1 MTLADIDRAMM
12 RRCVALS
19 KSGADAGEY
28 PFGSVLARGEYVI
41 AEATNRA
48 ARDHDES
55 RHAEILVIATAR
67 RVLGDS
73 DLAGC
78 TLYSTAEPCA
88 MCAFC
93 IRAAGIGRVVFAL
106 NSPFMGGLSHWNILE
121 DTALSHRLPFLFG
134 PPPTLARGL
143 LADEA
148 LAAWNEWLPLAPQ
161 AIKLLGFF
169 VKPNVAGAGS
179 PHP

>member
-19 KSGADAGEY
+19 RSGADAGEY
-28 PFGSVLARGEYVI
+28 PFGSVLARGEHVI
-41 AEATNRA
+41 AEATNRV
-48 ARDHDES
+48 AREHDES
-55 RHAEILVIATAR
+55 RHAEILVIARAR
-67 RVLGDS
+67 RALGDAN
-73 DLAGC
+73 LARC

-106 NSPFMGGLSHWNILE
+106 NSPFMGGLTHWNILE
-121 DTALSHRLPFLFG
+121 DAALSHRLPFLFG
-134 PPPTLARGL
+134 PPPTTACGV

-148 LAAWNEWLPLAPQ
+148 LAAWNEWLPFAPQ
-161 AIKLLGFF
+161 AIKFFGFF
-169 VKPNVAGAGS
+169 VKPHAANAGS